1 MRRERI
7 EKKKLPRKT
16 TLPEVLPL
24 DPRDPDILHAKELL
38 RTRVP
43 ARRRVA

>member
-7 EKKKLPRKT
+7 EKRKV

-24 DPRDPDILHAKELL
+24 DPRDPDIVHAKELTE
-38 RTRVP
+38 TRVP
-43 ARRRVA
+43 PRRRDA